1 MSSRNNEAGNSGQN
15 SITALISFLAGAAL
29 GVGLVLVAESKKRG
43 ADDAAYGE
51 ADLFV

>member
-1 MSSRNNEAGNSGQN
+1 MASRHDETGNGGQN
-15 SITALISFLAGAAL
+15 SVTTLISFLAGAAL

-43 ADDAAYGE
+43 LDDAAYGE